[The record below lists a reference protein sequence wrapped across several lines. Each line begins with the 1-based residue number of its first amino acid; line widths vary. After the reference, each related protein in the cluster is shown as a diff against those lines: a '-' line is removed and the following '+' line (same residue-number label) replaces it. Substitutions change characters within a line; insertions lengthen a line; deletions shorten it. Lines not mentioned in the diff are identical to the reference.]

1 MKFVFSLVLFLFKS
15 KGKRRPETSDG
26 RNILTGSDLRPASF
40 QYPPVVWGLFQ
51 RWRTSPKLCL
61 VRLFGFC
68 LRPPRKCSHK
78 SFSETNRIDIISI
91 NIGRVNIFIFFSP
104 KKKSSEKPSVRK
116 WAGRRCCH
124 PAAVS
129 GRTPCI
135 CKWGGIK
142 MKNSSVEDAFK
153 CKWIKSHVTFKVHF
167 PWNAIKRLRVANR
180 REEQI
185 WIFAVVI
192 LCVHCPLR
200 LLVGEFSPPIWCA
213 RPTNQMER
221 AGLWSNAPSG
231 GSWWRLFFHP
241 SAPINTGHFDINQIA
256 AAANWRCW
264 KSSDELAFKLSSR

>member
-1 MKFVFSLVLFLFKS
+1 MSKIRIFFIISFLKKKKRQ
-15 KGKRRPETSDG
+15 KGPEISDG

-91 NIGRVNIFIFFSP
+91 NIGRVNIFIFFFS
-104 KKKSSEKPSVRK
+104 KKKSSEKSSVRK

-200 LLVGEFSPPIWCA
+200 LLVGEFSPPQSGAPGLPIRWKGRGFDPMRQA
-213 RPTNQMER
+213 GAADGVFFSTPRPRSIR
-221 AGLWSNAPSG
+221 ATLILIRLPLQPTGAF
-231 GSWWRLFFHP
+231 GSHRT
-241 SAPINTGHFDINQIA
+241 S
-256 AAANWRCW
+256 
-264 KSSDELAFKLSSR
+264 